1 MVPIGSYVVWALLG
15 HRTHPNAEMR
25 ISIVVTFRYIWLRT
39 GRSGYFAP
47 KVPILFPLW
56 PNIALLA
63 YVFAPMQ
70 SLKFPWYAARLGPAG
85 MRLGSGRLVCG

>member
-1 MVPIGSYVVWALLG
+1 MVPIGSYVGWALLG
-15 HRTHPNAEMR
+15 HRTHPNVEMR

-39 GRSGYFAP
+39 ARSGYFAP

-70 SLKFPWYAARLGPAG
+70 SLKFHMLAVASATY
-85 MRLGSGRLVCG
+85 LVPFG